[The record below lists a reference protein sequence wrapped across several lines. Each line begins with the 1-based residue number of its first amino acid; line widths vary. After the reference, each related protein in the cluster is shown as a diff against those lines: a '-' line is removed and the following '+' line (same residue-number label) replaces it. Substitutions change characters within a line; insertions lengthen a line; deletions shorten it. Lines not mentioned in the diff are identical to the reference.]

1 MPWKC
6 GVFGVIVEAYT
17 FTRLLESLK
26 KKKKHSLKQFMGRSP
41 TIKLESGSCVIYQVE
56 LTMVPLES
64 TRNFR
69 TW

>member
-26 KKKKHSLKQFMGRSP
+26 KKKKKTQSE
-41 TIKLESGSCVIYQVE
+41 TIHGKKSDD
-56 LTMVPLES
+56 
-64 TRNFR
+64 
-69 TW
+69 